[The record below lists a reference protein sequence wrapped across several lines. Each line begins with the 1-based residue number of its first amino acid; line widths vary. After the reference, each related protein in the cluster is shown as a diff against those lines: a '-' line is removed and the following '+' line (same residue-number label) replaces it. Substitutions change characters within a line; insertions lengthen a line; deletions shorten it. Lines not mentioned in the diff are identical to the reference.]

1 MGQSHGSYASACRH
15 RNREMLN
22 LRHQSR
28 GDKRHRLQ
36 QRREQK
42 FDSDDDEDGIWQA
55 WGGPNEL
62 TLANGQPFS
71 SGTEGDQNGK
81 EFEDTI
87 RQLFSLDS
95 THIQLHQ
102 GGLAEDVAD
111 RLRKAHSRL
120 PRDLATVECDYNIGR
135 EKFVLAQ
142 LDGVGSLSPS
152 QLEMGEWLLEPEKK
166 EGMCIAE
173 FCINSKPFS
182 AKLYQLGRIAEM
194 IHAGAEC
201 ADDHDIKNHHIIYL
215 IIVDRS
221 RPNLAPSRL
230 LRRYK
235 ALNLAYKHGRF
246 GVLYVSM
253 GTLARKWAQGR
264 WNAPR
269 RGCSPLCLLFLLSV
283 WVRDL
288 CLPADYHHMLLS
300 VHVIVSWRR
309 LAACVHVWPH
319 RSGMQNNFLTTP
331 LKVPFRTS
339 FEYMQVTIPI

>member
-1 MGQSHGSYASACRH
+1 MGRSHVSSACRH
-15 RNREMLN
+15 RNRELLD

-81 EFEDTI
+81 EFEDNI
-87 RQLFSLDS
+87 RRLFSLGS
-95 THIQLHQ
+95 THIRLQD
-102 GGLAEDVAD
+102 GLAEEVAC
-111 RLRKAHSRL
+111 RLKRAHRRL
-120 PRDLATVECDYNIGR
+120 QRDLATVECDYNISR
-135 EKFVLAQ
+135 DKFVLAQ

-152 QLEMGEWLLEPEKK
+152 KLAMGEWLLEPRQKK
-166 EGMCIAE
+166 GTCIAE

-194 IHAGAEC
+194 ICAGAEC
-201 ADDHDIKNHHIIYL
+201 NDSHDINDPSIIYL

-221 RPNLAPSRL
+221 RPNLEPGRI
-230 LRRYK
+230 LRRYI
-235 ALNLAYKHGRF
+235 ALNHAFEQGRF
-246 GVLYVSM
+246 GVLYISM
-253 GTLARKWAQGR
+253 GTLARAWERGR

-269 RGCSPLCLLFLLSV
+269 RGIFSSLYPLSLESLSP
-283 WVRDL
+283 
-288 CLPADYHHMLLS
+288 
-300 VHVIVSWRR
+300 
-309 LAACVHVWPH
+309 
-319 RSGMQNNFLTTP
+319 
-331 LKVPFRTS
+331 
-339 FEYMQVTIPI
+339 